1 MKGAFETALVMMFG
15 MMFMVMGMD
24 YLKVVVMNNQA
35 RLLAE
40 NSLAILEHQNRYDA
54 SVQVLL
60 DQNKDYCTS
69 CNLMIEPHPD
79 YVGRYRVIVNYPIE
93 LNHINYHTMAKLEL
107 LSRPLS

>member
-60 DQNKDYCTS
+60 DQTNDYCAS
-69 CNLMIEPHPD
+69 CILMIEPNLD
-79 YVGRYRVIVNYPIE
+79 YVGRYRVVVSYPIE
-93 LNHINYHTMAKLEL
+93 LKHTNYHTMARLEL
-107 LSRPLS
+107 FSRPLS

>member
-40 NSLAILEHQNRYDA
+40 HSLAIIEHQNRYDD
-54 SVQVLL
+54 SIQLL
-60 DQNKDYCTS
+60 IDQNKGYCPLCTIS
-69 CNLMIEPHPD
+69 IEAHIIYPE
-79 YVGRYRVIVNYPIE
+79 RYRVIVQYPIE
-93 LNHINYHTMAKLEL
+93 LKHINFHTMSKLEL

>member
-24 YLKVVVMNNQA
+24 YLKVVMMNNQA

-40 NSLAILEHQNRYDA
+40 HSLAIIEHQNRYDEA
-54 SVQVLL
+54 VKILI
-60 DQNKDYCTS
+60 DQNKAYCKLCT
-69 CNLMIEPHPD
+69 LAIEPHITYPE
-79 YVGRYRVIVNYPIE
+79 RYRVIVHYPID
-93 LNHINYHTMAKLEL
+93 LKHINFHTIARLEL

>member
-15 MMFMVMGMD
+15 MLFMVMGMD

-40 NSLAILEHQNRYDA
+40 NSLAILEHQNRYDD
-54 SVQVLL
+54 SVRSLI
-60 DQNKDYCTS
+60 DQNQGYCSS
-69 CNLMIEPHPD
+69 CILIIEPHIDHP
-79 YVGRYRVIVNYPIE
+79 GRYRVIVNYPIA
-93 LNHINYHTMAKLEL
+93 LKHLNYHTMAKLEL

>member
-1 MKGAFETALVMMFG
+1 MKGAFETTLVMLFG

-40 NSLAILEHQNRYDA
+40 RSLAILEHQNRYDE
-54 SVQVLL
+54 SVQVLI
-60 DQNKDYCTS
+60 DQNKKYCST
-69 CNLMIEPHPD
+69 CILVIEPHLDHP
-79 YVGRYRVIVNYPIE
+79 GRYRVIVNYPIE
-93 LNHINYHTMAKLEL
+93 LKHMSFHTIAKLEL